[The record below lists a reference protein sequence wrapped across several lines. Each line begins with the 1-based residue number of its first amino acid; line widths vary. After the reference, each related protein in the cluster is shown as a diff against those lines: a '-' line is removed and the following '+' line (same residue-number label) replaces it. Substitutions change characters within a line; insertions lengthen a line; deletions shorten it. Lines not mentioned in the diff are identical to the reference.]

1 MKTLVKSIITLILG
15 KLVVTEREDC
25 QRMLP
30 CQPTLFTE
38 IKIISER
45 LTAQFE

>member
-15 KLVVTEREDC
+15 KPVVTEREDC

-30 CQPTLFTE
+30 CQAYTFH
-38 IKIISER
+38 
-45 LTAQFE
+45 